1 MNRAGRVAM
10 VERGCAKLSVRR
22 QCALL
27 GSARS
32 GVYRQPAPPDP
43 EHSWR

>member
-10 VERGCAKLSVRR
+10 LERGRAKLSMRR

-27 GSARS
+27 GLARS
-32 GVYRQPAPPDP
+32 EVYRQPAPPDP